1 MQGNRGGT
9 CFSRGG
15 FEMLLNLFGG
25 VRILIFLLSAVLF
38 PLRVFSMENST
49 NRNAV
54 VDLQGKNNVFVPER
68 THAIHGKGKKQ
79 AFDDPKLMNEI
90 IEKAVQA
97 GAGVDVPETDNLHL
111 PVKGRISSIV
121 GPRQDPINGRLRI
134 HNGIDIAIPA
144 GTTVTPVAPGTV
156 IYSGLQPGY
165 GNMVIVRHG
174 DGMVTI
180 YAHHS
185 RNVVKTGD
193 PVDKKTRLAFS
204 GSTGHSTGPHLHFEA
219 WKSKVNVTGAFLPDF
234 AGHHIAASSD
244 ASLDKTN
251 LRKTIL
257 SDGTI
262 LFIEVAQKKN

>member
-1 MQGNRGGT
+1 
-9 CFSRGG
+9 
-15 FEMLLNLFGG
+15 MLP
-25 VRILIFLLSAVLF
+25 VVLF
-38 PLRVFSMENST
+38 PLRVLST
-49 NRNAV
+49 ELSADQNAGV
-54 VDLQGKNNVFVPER
+54 VLRGEKNGNVSKKTQAAR
-68 THAIHGKGKKQ
+68 GKGKKQ
-79 AFDDPKLMNEI
+79 FFSDTRLMNEI

-97 GAGVDVPETDNLHL
+97 CDGPDVTESANLDL
-111 PVKGRISSIV
+111 PIKGRISSTV
-121 GPRQDPINGRLRI
+121 GPRQDPINGQLRI
-134 HNGIDIAIPA
+134 HNGIDIAIPE
-144 GTTVTPVAPGTV
+144 GTAVTPVAPGSV

-165 GNMVIVRHG
+165 GNMVIVRHN

-193 PVDKKTRLAFS
+193 PVEKTTRLAYS
-204 GSTGHSTGPHLHFEA
+204 GSTGRSTGPHLHFEA
-219 WKSKVNVTGAFLPDF
+219 WKNKVNVTTAFLPDF

-262 LFIEVAQKKN
+262 LFIEVARKKN